1 MSRLTIACG
10 IWVAS
15 LGCVAEVIAS
25 DPSEPKP
32 PLPLSPSASA
42 RHLRLP
48 RGFRIELVASEPLV
62 VEPSSVAFDSRG
74 RMFVSEIHGF
84 NLEGEIDV
92 AELNKTGKIDRSVR
106 RIRWERV
113 GGRIAEAAKR
123 GQYGTV
129 KLLIDSDGD
138 GRMDKAQVWADRL
151 PPCYGILPFQ
161 DGLVVVCAPDILF
174 LADRDG
180 DGRAEVR
187 TTLLT
192 GFRRE
197 FIERGI
203 NNPRWGLDNWIYVGS
218 GGDGGTIRGPN
229 LKTPVA
235 LGRTDFRIKPDGSAI
250 EPVTGTVRTFGWG
263 MNAIGDRFTT
273 AGGTPV
279 SANLP
284 LPYRYLGRNPFV
296 ASPAV
301 AYTASNYNRVFGV
314 SPPHPWRVVRGR
326 DPNWV
331 KFYGQRETSGG
342 YFTSGCG
349 TEIYQGRLFPR
360 EMVGQL
366 FCCEPS
372 NNVIHRSVLSL
383 EGSAYQARRMADE
396 AGSEFLASGDP
407 WFRPVNLRVGPD
419 GAMYIV
425 DMYREI
431 VEDYSAIPRFLQQRY
446 GLAGGRKLGRIWRL
460 VPEKAR
466 LRPAIAW
473 HEASDEVLLKQLG
486 DENAWH
492 RFTAQ
497 RLLIDRGGRTA
508 VGGLAEM
515 VRKGRSVA
523 ARLHALYTLDGL
535 GALGPA
541 DIAAALEDADAGVR
555 IHGLRLSER
564 ILPDNAETVRRLSR
578 LASDKEPRVR
588 LQAALTLGESK
599 TPAADSSLLALA
611 RRSGQ
616 EQWMSAAILSGSRDR
631 AGGLLVGLLAEKTLG
646 PGGRELVGPLAATL
660 GARRRLSEWAPL
672 LEAVLRHNTDVK
684 TACLKGLVAGLDGST
699 QRPRGVEGTW
709 PPLAKLVADRS
720 PPIRHLAVGLAS
732 RLGFGDRS
740 EIRREM
746 RRAMALA
753 KDAGG
758 AIPDRRAAVRLL
770 GFASYDQT
778 ASTFTKLLDPGQP
791 LDMQL
796 AAVSA
801 MSGLADPKAV
811 LAMLAGWSRYTPSLR
826 KDVLDAVMS
835 REDRLGVLV
844 DALERKTVAVAEL
857 NESRRERLMAARDS
871 KVAARARR
879 LFADRPLEAQLQARV
894 ARYQKAL
901 KGKRNLVRGRE
912 VFARHCLGC
921 HRLKQEGHAVGPDL
935 GGVIKKPDEA
945 ILLEFL
951 NPSATIEPA
960 YQSYTVVTS
969 AGRIF
974 TGTLAAESATSLTLR
989 KEKGLTDTV
998 LRKEIETVK
1007 ASRVSLMPSNLYEK
1021 ISPAEIADAIAYLR
1035 KELTGP

>member
-1 MSRLTIACG
+1 MSRLEIACVVWLAG
-10 IWVAS
+10 LSCVGGVVAS
-15 LGCVAEVIAS
+15 DL
-25 DPSEPKP
+25 SEPKAP
-32 PLPLSPSASA
+32 RPLSPSASA
-42 RHLRLP
+42 RQLRLP
-48 RGFRIELVASEPLV
+48 EGFRIELVASEPVV
-62 VEPSSVAFDSRG
+62 VEPSSVAFDSQG

-92 AELNKTGKIDRSVR
+92 AELNETGKIDRSVR

-113 GGRIAEAAKR
+113 GGRIAEEARR

-129 KLLIDSDGD
+129 KLLLDSDGD

-151 PPCYGILPFQ
+151 PPCYGLLPFQ

-187 TTLLT
+187 QTLLT

-218 GGDGGTIRGPN
+218 GGDGGTIRGPK
-229 LKTPVA
+229 LKTPLT

-349 TEIYQGRLFPR
+349 TEIYQGRLFPG

-372 NNVIHRSVLSL
+372 NNVIHRSVLTL
-383 EGSAYQARRMADE
+383 EGSAYRARRTVGE

-473 HEASDEVLLKQLG
+473 HEASDEVLLKELG

-508 VGGLAEM
+508 VEGLAKM
-515 VRKGRSVA
+515 VRNGPSVA
-523 ARLHALYTLDGL
+523 GRLHALYTLDGL

-541 DIAAALEDADAGVR
+541 DIAAALADADAGVR

-564 ILPDNAETVRRLSR
+564 ILPDNTETVAGLSR
-578 LASDKEPRVR
+578 LASDNEPRVR

-616 EQWMSAAILSGSRDR
+616 EQWMSSAILSGSRDR
-631 AGGLLVGLLAEKTLG
+631 AGALLKGLLAEKTLG
-646 PGGRELVGPLAATL
+646 PGGRELVGPLSATL
-660 GARRRLSEWAPL
+660 GGRRQVSEWGPMLA
-672 LEAVLRHNTDVK
+672 AVVAHDVAVK
-684 TACLKGLVAGLDGST
+684 TACLKGLAAGVAGDAEPL
-699 QRPRGVEGTW
+699 EGAEPAW
-709 PPLAKLVADRS
+709 QPLVKLVTDRA
-720 PPIRHLAVGLAS
+720 PPVRSLAIGLAS
-732 RLGFGDRS
+732 RLGFGDRP

-746 RRAMALA
+746 KRAIALA
-753 KDAGG
+753 KDPTA

-770 GFASYDQT
+770 AFASYDQT
-778 ASTFTKLLDPGQP
+778 ASTFTTLLDPGQP
-791 LDMQL
+791 LDLQL

-801 MSGLADPKAV
+801 MSELADRKAV
-811 LAMLAGWSRYTPSLR
+811 LAMLAGWSRYTPALR
-826 KDVLDAVMS
+826 KEVLDEVMS

-844 DALERKTVAVAEL
+844 GALERKTVAVAEL
-857 NESRRERLMAARDS
+857 NESRRELLMAAGDS

-879 LFADRPLEAQLQARV
+879 LFAERPLEAQLQARV

-912 VFARHCLGC
+912 VFARHCLSC
-921 HRLKQEGHAVGPDL
+921 HKLNKEGHAVGPDL

-960 YQSYTVVTS
+960 FQSYTVVTT

-1007 ASRVSLMPSNLYEK
+1007 ASAVSLMPSNLFEK

-1035 KELTGP
+1035 KELSRP